1 VGRRKKLGE
10 DSSEQIVTTFIECVR
25 DLGLERASIGEVGTR
40 IGLDRSTVYY
50 YYPTKD
56 ALIDAA
62 ARAVGKMYIGKLQAA
77 IDRFTSEA
85 RGRQLVEHLFG
96 PDFHQHDL
104 MCLVYELNAT
114 AARDPS
120 IQRHV
125 VGIYRAFET
134 CVLAELEAAYP
145 NATAKNR
152 RALGYVVWQL
162 AEGCAVVT
170 ALGLGEE
177 RRLAA
182 RASILALIQP
192 FEENEKAAQKKNLK
206 RPAAAVRMRHSRVP
220 HEDETES

>member
-10 DSSEQIVTTFIECVR
+10 DSSEQIVTTFIGCVR
-25 DLGLERASIGEVGTR
+25 DVGLERASIGEVGTR

-50 YYPTKD
+50 YYPTKE

-62 ARAVGKMYIGKLQAA
+62 AQAVRKMYIGKLQAA
-77 IDRFTSEA
+77 IGRFTPGA

-96 PDFHQHDL
+96 ADFHQHDL
-104 MCLVYELNAT
+104 MCLIYELNAT
-114 AARDPS
+114 AGRDPS

-134 CVLAELEAAYP
+134 CVLAELDAAYP
-145 NATAKNR
+145 NAAAKER
-152 RALGYVVWQL
+152 RVLGYVVWQL

-182 RASILALIQP
+182 RATILELIQP
-192 FEENEKAAQKKNLK
+192 FEEAEKAARKQGLK
-206 RPAAAVRMRHSRVP
+206 RSIAASGRMRH
-220 HEDETES
+220 